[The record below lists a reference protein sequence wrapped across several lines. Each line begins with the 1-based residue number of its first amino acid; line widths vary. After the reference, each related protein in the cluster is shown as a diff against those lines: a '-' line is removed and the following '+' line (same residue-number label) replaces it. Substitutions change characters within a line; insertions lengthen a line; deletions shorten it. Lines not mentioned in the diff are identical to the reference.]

1 MVWPGYVGMCG
12 MCGQVSRPSCE
23 HSELGNLTW
32 LCVGV
37 GGLWK
42 KMRGFKK
49 RSCSSG
55 STESQISKTL
65 AGNLPPWLSL
75 QHLHPPMIPSYT
87 PLTKILAYISWMRQ
101 KSRMQAGRMEG
112 PVCVVQFK
120 EELFASCCKCIIYF
134 INKKTNHNHK
144 YLNSSKSS
152 TCGGQYHDMW
162 EKIPLHFEMHRRQF

>member
-120 EELFASCCKCIIYF
+120 EEMFASCKCIIYF

-162 EKIPLHFEMHRRQF
+162 EKIPLHVEMHRRQF